1 MSQRRT
7 IAQGAALLAISSYVS
22 KLLSFFYRIP
32 YQNMAGDFGLY
43 VYQTVYPLFAI
54 AAALGIYA
62 LPVIVAKLTLHHPEE
77 KREVLWSIFFVL
89 ASLSLVFGLLGW
101 IIAPELA
108 LLFGDPK
115 LVLPLRAVTLTFY
128 LLPVIA
134 VLRGMFQADLEMR
147 PTAFSQ
153 ITENAVR
160 VCLLLLVTYYG
171 VSIGANPY
179 QIGAAA
185 HVTALGGS
193 VASLLLLLRFAK
205 GRIGRPVVSKRHL
218 KRVGKVLLTSGM
230 AVSIASLALL
240 LMQLIDGLTFVNLL
254 GDTMET
260 KIEKGIFDRG
270 YPLLQFAILFA
281 TSISLA
287 SVPTLLTEYRKQN
300 DAATRLHLET
310 LLRSGLLVAAAATV
324 GLFSVMRPLNI
335 ALYQD
340 DKGTIA
346 LSWLAA
352 TAFTAS
358 LSMIIISCLQSVD
371 AEKYAFAGVVLG
383 LVIKLLL
390 NIYLLPRYGMI
401 GAGMA
406 TFGGFA
412 MMASA
417 QLILL
422 NRKFGRVTAGRIF
435 YVRLLQAIIPM
446 ALFLYVVER
455 LFQWAGFET
464 RIGAMFEVGL
474 LVIGGA
480 LIFCIFALRR
490 RVLTER
496 EWSLLPFGDK
506 LYRIH
511 HRRKII

>member
-1 MSQRRT
+1 MSKRMT

-32 YQNMAGDFGLY
+32 YQNMAGDVGLY

-62 LPVIVAKLTLHHPEE
+62 LPVVVAKLTLHHPEE
-77 KREVLWSIFFVL
+77 KREVLWAIFFVL
-89 ASLSLVFGLLGW
+89 SGMSLILGTLGW
-101 IIAPELA
+101 WIAPEVA
-108 LLFGDPK
+108 RLFGDAQ
-115 LVLPLRAVTLTFY
+115 LVEPLRAVTFTFY

-153 ITENAVR
+153 ITENGVR

-171 VSIGANPY
+171 VQVGANPY
-179 QIGAAA
+179 QIGASA
-185 HVTALGGS
+185 HMTALGGS
-193 VASLLLLLRFAK
+193 VASLILLLRFAK
-205 GRIGRPVVSKRHL
+205 GRIGRPVVSKQHIR
-218 KRVGKVLLTSGM
+218 RVGRVLLTSGM

-254 GDTMET
+254 GDSIET
-260 KIEKGIFDRG
+260 KMEKGIFDRG

-287 SVPTLLTEYRKQN
+287 SVPTLLLEYRKRN
-300 DAATRLHLET
+300 DTATKHHLET
-310 LLRSGLLVAAAATV
+310 LLRSGLLIAAAATV
-324 GLFSVMRPLNI
+324 GLVGVMRPLNI

-340 DKGTIA
+340 DNGTMA

-352 TAFTAS
+352 TGFTAS
-358 LSMIIISCLQSVD
+358 LSMIIVSCLQSVD
-371 AEKYAFAGVVLG
+371 AEKYAFAGVIVG
-383 LVIKLLL
+383 LAVKFGL
-390 NIYLLPRYGMI
+390 NIWLIPAYGMT

-412 MMASA
+412 VMAAA

-422 NRKFGRVTAGRIF
+422 NRKFGRVTAGRAF
-435 YVRLLQAIIPM
+435 YIKLMKAVLPM
-446 ALFLYVVER
+446 AIFLYVIEQ
-455 LFQWAGFET
+455 LFQLSGWES
-464 RIGAMFEVGL
+464 RIGATIEVGL
-474 LVIGGA
+474 LVLGGA
-480 LIFCIFALRR
+480 IVFCIFALRIG
-490 RVLTER
+490 VLTER
-496 EWSLLPFGDK
+496 EWALLPFGEK

-511 HRRKII
+511 QRRGII

>member
-43 VYQTVYPLFAI
+43 VYQTVYPVFAI
-54 AAALGIYA
+54 VAALGIYA
-62 LPVIVAKLTLHHPEE
+62 LPVVVAKLTLHHPQE

-89 ASLSLVFGLLGW
+89 LAMSIILGTIGW
-101 IIAPELA
+101 WVAPEVA
-108 LLFGDPK
+108 FLFGDEQ
-115 LVLPLRAVTLTFY
+115 LAQPLRAVTFTFY

-160 VCLLLLVTYYG
+160 VCLLLIVTYYG
-171 VSIGANPY
+171 VQIGANPY
-179 QIGAAA
+179 QVGANA
-185 HVTALGGS
+185 HMTALGGS
-193 VASLLLLLRFAK
+193 IASLILLLRFAK
-205 GRIGRPVVSKRHL
+205 GRIGRPVISKRHIR
-218 KRVGKVLLTSGM
+218 RVGRVLLTSGL

-254 GDTMET
+254 GNSMET
-260 KIEKGIFDRG
+260 KVEKGIFDRG

-287 SVPTLLTEYRKQN
+287 SVPTLLMEYRKRN
-300 DAATRLHLET
+300 DAATKLHLET
-310 LLRSGLLVAAAATV
+310 LLRSGLLIAAAATV
-324 GLFSVMRPLNI
+324 GLVGVMRPLNI

-340 DKGTIA
+340 DNGTAA

-358 LSMIIISCLQSVD
+358 LSMIIVSCLQSVD
-371 AEKYAFAGVVLG
+371 AEKYAFVGVVAG
-383 LVIKLLL
+383 LLIKLGL
-390 NIYLLPRYGMI
+390 NIYLIPLYGMI

-412 MMASA
+412 VMAAA
-417 QLILL
+417 QLLLL
-422 NRKFGRVTAGRIF
+422 NRKFGRVTAGRPF
-435 YVRLLQAIIPM
+435 YVRLLKAVIPM
-446 ALFLYVVER
+446 ALFLYIVEQLFR
-455 LFQWAGFET
+455 LSGWEN
-464 RIGAMFEVGL
+464 RVGATLEVAL
-474 LVIGGA
+474 LVLGGA
-480 LIFCIFALRR
+480 GIFCLFALRMG
-490 RVLTER
+490 VLTER
-496 EWSLLPFGDK
+496 EWAVLPFGEK
-506 LYRIH
+506 LYRMH
-511 HRRKII
+511 QHRRII